1 MGKNRYALKH
11 PQTVISHCRGI
22 FLLSASV
29 SAGAGSAYQRRM
41 ARCRQRRRWH
51 VCSRS
56 TRMPASVDV
65 LREQSRCKGRDRGP
79 KRKKKSG
86 GCWSC
91 AIRISFRRFPT
102 ATVHPRRTGP
112 RQKKRRME
120 LQNIW
125 RISAVSMWC
134 CGRKRESC
142 GPL

>member
-11 PQTVISHCRGI
+11 PQTVISIVAAYSCHLCR
-22 FLLSASV
+22 FLP
-29 SAGAGSAYQRRM
+29 GRGSAYQRRM

-56 TRMPASVDV
+56 TRMP
-65 LREQSRCKGRDRGP
+65 LPLMCCESRVVVRDGIEDP
-79 KRKKKSG
+79 KEKEE
-86 GCWSC
+86 
-91 AIRISFRRFPT
+91 IRQLLKLCDQDFVPPLSHRNST
-102 ATVHPRRTGP
+102 SQTNWP